1 MTALSAGGTRLD
13 DIGDRLNRLP
23 LTKTHKKIVLAVGIG
38 LFFDMYEV
46 YLAGTISKALIGEFG
61 LDPALLPYFLGSAFI
76 GMFFGALF
84 LGRLADRIGRRNAFM
99 LNLAI
104 YSLASLAGAF
114 ATDPIFLVA
123 TRFIA
128 GVGVGAEF
136 PVGDSYLAD
145 LLPKKL
151 RGKWSGRAYTYA
163 LTAVP
168 VVGFL
173 AMWLV
178 PIAPLGFSG
187 WRWLLA
193 GGALGAVIILFV
205 RRGLPESPR
214 WLATVGRDEEAN
226 AIVAR
231 LEAEAGIDTT
241 KPVSSDTAG
250 DEEVHAA
257 IKMPISAL
265 FKKPYRHRY
274 FMWTGFHVLEV
285 IGYYGFGTLAPIV
298 LISRGYD
305 VTQSLL
311 FTSLSFIGFPIGSAI
326 SVFLL
331 DRFERKY
338 LLMVTS
344 ALMAVFG
351 LAFGLSNDPALI
363 VMFGF
368 LFTIT
373 GQNFANAYH
382 VYQAEIFPTPLRS
395 TATGST
401 YAISRISA
409 GVMPFVLLPLLNV
422 GGAGLFFAAVALAM
436 VIIVVIVGIWGPKTT
451 GRPIEE
457 ISPIPAEYLPAGS
470 AAHTSTPASAGSTL
484 KGE

>member
-1 MTALSAGGTRLD
+1 MTETRTQSASFG
-13 DIGDRLNRLP
+13 DIGSRLNRLP
-23 LTKTHKKIVLAVGIG
+23 LTRTHRKIVLAVGVG

-46 YLAGTISKALIGEFG
+46 YLSGTISKALTNEFG
-61 LDPALLPYFLGSAFI
+61 LSSALLPFFLGSAFI

-84 LGRLADRIGRRNAFM
+84 LGRLADKIGRRNAFI

-114 ATDPIFLVA
+114 ATDPWILVA

-163 LTAVP
+163 LVAVP

-173 AMWLV
+173 AMWLL
-178 PIAPLGFSG
+178 PLAPLGFSG

-193 GGALGAVIILFV
+193 GGAVGAVIILFV

-214 WLATVGRDEEAN
+214 WLVSVGREEEAN
-226 AIVAR
+226 AIVER
-231 LEAEAGIDTT
+231 MEAEAGIDARQAM
-241 KPVSSDTAG
+241 DAG
-250 DEEVHAA
+250 EVHEETHASV
-257 IKMPISAL
+257 KMPISAL
-265 FKKPYRHRY
+265 FRKPYRSRY
-274 FMWTGFHVLEV
+274 YMWTGFHILEV

-298 LISRGYD
+298 LVSRGYD
-305 VTQSLL
+305 ITQSLL
-311 FTSLSFIGFPIGSAI
+311 FTSLSYVGYPIGSAV

-338 LLMVTS
+338 LLMAAS
-344 ALMAVFG
+344 GLMAIFG
-351 LAFGLSNDPALI
+351 LAFGLSTVPALI
-363 VMFGF
+363 VAFGF
-368 LFTIT
+368 VFTVT
-373 GQNFANAYH
+373 GQIFANTYH

-401 YAISRISA
+401 YSVSRISA
-409 GVMPFVLLPLLNV
+409 GAMPFVLLPLLNI
-422 GGAGLFFAAVALAM
+422 GGAGLFFGAVATAM
-436 VIIVVIVGIWGPKTT
+436 VIIVVIVGLVGPKTT
-451 GRPIEE
+451 GRPVEE
-457 ISPIPAEYLPAGS
+457 ISPIPAEYLP
-470 AAHTSTPASAGSTL
+470 TPAAGNVSPGTVRH
-484 KGE
+484 

>member
-1 MTALSAGGTRLD
+1 MTTANMAGAHYG
-13 DIGDRLNRLP
+13 DIGSRLNRLP
-23 LTKTHKKIVLAVGIG
+23 LTRTHRKIVVAVGVG

-46 YLAGTISKALIGEFG
+46 YLSGTISKALTAEFG
-61 LDPALLPYFLGSAFI
+61 LSSALLPFFLGSAFI

-84 LGRLADRIGRRNAFM
+84 LGRLADKIGRRNAFI

-114 ATDPIFLVA
+114 ASDPWILVA
-123 TRFIA
+123 TRFVA

-145 LLPKKL
+145 FLPKKL

-163 LTAVP
+163 LIAVP

-173 AMWLV
+173 AMGML
-178 PIAPLGFSG
+178 PLAPLGFSG

-193 GGALGAVIILFV
+193 GGAVGAVIILFV

-214 WLATVGRDEEAN
+214 WLASVGRGDEAN
-226 AIVAR
+226 AIVER
-231 LEAEAGIDTT
+231 MEREAGIDPKAALAT
-241 KPVSSDTAG
+241 PESLEDT
-250 DEEVHAA
+250 HATV
-257 IKMPISAL
+257 KMPVSAL
-265 FKKPYRHRY
+265 FRKPYRSRY
-274 FMWTGFHVLEV
+274 FMWTGFHILEV

-298 LISRGYD
+298 LVSRGYD
-305 VTQSLL
+305 ITQSLL
-311 FTSLSFIGFPIGSAI
+311 FTSLSYLGYPIGSAI

-344 ALMAVFG
+344 GLMAAFG
-351 LAFGLSNDPALI
+351 LAFGLSGDPALI
-363 VMFGF
+363 VAFGF

-373 GQNFANAYH
+373 GQIFANTYH

-401 YAISRISA
+401 YSISRISA
-409 GVMPFVLLPLLNV
+409 GAMPFVLLPLLNI
-422 GGAGLFFAAVALAM
+422 GGAGLFFAAVATAM
-436 VIIVVIVGIWGPKTT
+436 VIIVIIVGLLGPKTT

-457 ISPIPAEYLPAGS
+457 ISPIPAEYLPAGT
-470 AAHTSTPASAGSTL
+470 AAETPASRTATRH
-484 KGE
+484 